1 MIKGCNRFG
10 VCVFV
15 SFLVVSVMA
24 VAQENRIDV
33 ISSDAPILAKYGDY
47 PVGVRTL
54 VFTDSGRVDVL
65 NTTEEDPPVV
75 YDRSLTVEI
84 WYPAHLREGE
94 ELGEE
99 YEAITRNPKITA
111 TLIGQALREAAPA
124 QGEEKFPLIVISH
137 GYPGNRYLLSPLGEN
152 LASKGYVVVSIDH
165 KDSTYEDQQHIKS
178 TFYNRPLDQRFI
190 IDSMG
195 ELNSTGGFLSGMID
209 MDNTGVVGYSMGGF
223 GLVNNLGGG
232 FNEAVVNSF
241 GAPPQGLLAQH
252 VSTDSRYRGGLD
264 GRIKAGFAIAPWG
277 MERGFWNESD
287 LAGISVPT
295 FYLAGSKDTTAGYE
309 NGVRAIFEAA
319 INSERYLL
327 TYVDAGHNAGAPY
340 PVPAEILASETREGA
355 DHYSDPVWDNV
366 RMNNIMN
373 HFATAYFNLVLK
385 RDRSM
390 QKFLDVIPRG
400 DQGKYSK
407 TSGAVSPEHNYWEGF
422 PEGSASGLILEKLE
436 AIR

>member
-1 MIKGCNRFG
+1 MIKRCNKFG
-10 VCVFV
+10 VFVFV
-15 SFLVVSVMA
+15 NFLVASVMT
-24 VAQENRIDV
+24 VAQENRIDL
-33 ISSDAPILAKYGDY
+33 ISSDAPILAAYGDY
-47 PVGVRTL
+47 PVGVRTM

-65 NTTEEDPPVV
+65 KTTEEGPPVI
-75 YDRSLTVEI
+75 YDRSLTAEI
-84 WYPAHLREGE
+84 WYPAHLKEGE
-94 ELGEE
+94 KPGEQ
-99 YEAITRNPKITA
+99 YEAITRNPNITA
-111 TLIGQALREAAPA
+111 TLIGQALREATPA
-124 QGEEKFPLIVISH
+124 QGEERFPLIVISH

-178 TFYNRPLDQRFI
+178 TFYNRTLDQRFI
-190 IDSMG
+190 INSMNK
-195 ELNSTGGFLSGMID
+195 LNSTGGFLSGIID

-241 GAPPQGLLAQH
+241 GAPPQGLLAEH
-252 VSTDSRYRGGLD
+252 TSTDSRYRKSLD
-264 GRIKAGFAIAPWG
+264 RRIKAGFAIAPWG
-277 MERGFWNESD
+277 MERGFWDESD
-287 LAGISVPT
+287 LAEIYVPT

-340 PVPAEILASETREGA
+340 PVPIEILATETREGA

-373 HFATAYFNLVLK
+373 HFATAYFNLLLK
-385 RDRSM
+385 RDNSM
-390 QKFLDVIPRG
+390 QKFLDVIPHG
-400 DQGKYSK
+400 DQGVYSK
-407 TSGAVSPEHNYWEGF
+407 TNGVVSPAHDYWEGF
-422 PEGSASGLILEKLE
+422 PEGSASGLILEKRE
-436 AIR
+436 ATR